1 MHDTKTK
8 FPEKVNMHQL
18 EHAFTQTIQR
28 YT

>member
-1 MHDTKTK
+1 M
-8 FPEKVNMHQL
+8 NQL